1 MSIFNKYFRICFTV
15 YAIVIFLLLMMI
27 VLLPV
32 VVIALLI
39 KHPEKAIH
47 KAMRCWAKSWFFFI
61 GIQFKA
67 LNKQNYQ
74 EGQTYIF
81 IANHI
86 SYLDIPTIILS
97 VDTPVKILGK
107 AELTKVPI
115 FGWIYKIAV
124 IPVDRTDAKSKANS
138 LEVLKKKLK
147 KGVSVIVFPEGGFN
161 ETNEPLKMFYS
172 GAFKL
177 SKELKVPIA
186 PILILN
192 TKERLHYS
200 NLFSFNPGISTIKY
214 LPLIYPENYL
224 SAEEMKEDSFNIMLR
239 GLVDN
244 LQ

>member
-15 YAIVIFLLLMMI
+15 YAIVIFLFLMLI

-32 VVIALLI
+32 LIIALLI
-39 KHPEKAIH
+39 KHPENAIH

-107 AELTKVPI
+107 AELTKVPV

-124 IPVDRTDAKSKANS
+124 IPVDRTDAKSKGHS
-138 LEVLKKKLK
+138 MEVLKKKLE

-177 SKELKVPIA
+177 SKELKIPIA

-214 LPLIYPENYL
+214 LPLIIPENYH

-239 GLVDN
+239 GLVD
-244 LQ
+244 